1 MSINLNL
8 ISTLSIGIV
17 FFLIGTFLKDKI
29 KLFSKFCIPSPVIG
43 GLLFTVLS
51 LFLRIFNIV
60 DITVSQNFISIFM
73 TVFFTILGLNASF
86 KLIKKGGN
94 LLFKYWILC
103 GVLAL
108 CQNIIAVIIAK
119 VTNIHPLIALMC
131 GTISMEGGHGNAAAF
146 GNTIEKMGIDGAVTI
161 GLASATLGIIIGG
174 LLGAPVARYL
184 IEKYNLKPKLNPYTK
199 LYNNKFSLLSKNF
212 LTRNSKSNIFKP
224 INFFEHTLII
234 LLCLNFG
241 KLFTNMIYMKTSIV
255 IPSVVGCMLVACI
268 FRNFNDQVK
277 LVDLNFY
284 ILDFA
289 SDIALSMFLIIAL
302 MSVNLL
308 DLVNIAGPML
318 LIILSQVIFIL
329 IYSIFVCFKVLGKN
343 FDAAV
348 MISGIIGHGIGNTPN
363 ALANINSVTHKYGPS
378 EKASLIVPLVGA
390 FLLDIFSLPCII
402 IFINIFK

>member
-1 MSINLNL
+1 MNINLNL
-8 ISTLSIGIV
+8 ISTLSIAIV
-17 FFLIGTFLKDKI
+17 FFIIGTFLKDKI
-29 KLFSKFCIPSPVIG
+29 KFFSKFCIPSPVIG
-43 GLLFTVLS
+43 GLLFTLLS

-60 DITVSQNFISIFM
+60 NITVSQNFISIFM

-86 KLIKKGGN
+86 KLVKKGGS

-103 GVLAL
+103 GFLAL
-108 CQNIIAVIIAK
+108 SQNIIAVTIAK
-119 VTNIHPLIALMC
+119 ITNIHPLIALMC

-146 GNTIEKMGIDGAVTI
+146 GSTIEKMGINGAVTI

-184 IEKYNLKPKLNPYTK
+184 IEKNHLKPKLYNKKCNFLTK
-199 LYNNKFSLLSKNF
+199 SF
-212 LTRNSKSNIFKP
+212 LTRNSKCNIFTP
-224 INFFEHTLII
+224 INFFEHTLVI
-234 LLCLNFG
+234 LICLNFG
-241 KLFTNMIYMKTSIV
+241 DLITKTIYLKTYIV
-255 IPSVVGCMLVACI
+255 IPSVVGCMIVACI
-268 FRNFNDQVK
+268 FRNFNDKVK
-277 LVDLNFY
+277 LIDLNFY

-302 MSVNLL
+302 MSINLL
-308 DLVNIAGPML
+308 DLATIAGPML
-318 LIILSQVIFIL
+318 LIIFTQVIFIL
-329 IYSIFVCFKVLGKN
+329 IYSIFVCFKILGKN

-402 IFINIFK
+402 IFINLFK